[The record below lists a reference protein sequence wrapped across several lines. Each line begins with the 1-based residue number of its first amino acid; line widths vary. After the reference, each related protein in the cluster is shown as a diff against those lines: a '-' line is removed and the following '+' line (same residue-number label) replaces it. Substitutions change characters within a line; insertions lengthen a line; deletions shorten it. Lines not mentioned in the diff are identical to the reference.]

1 MPHPVFEGDTI
12 YSRSTV
18 LSTRPTRS
26 RPDVGIVK
34 VRTEG
39 YNQDGDVVIR
49 FERTVMVYRRG
60 QGPARSRPAVKPE
73 P

>member
-18 LSTRPTRS
+18 LDARLSKS
-26 RPDVGIVK
+26 RPEVGIVR

-39 YNQDGDVVIR
+39 YNQDGDIVIQ

-60 QGPARSRPAVKPE
+60 QGPSHARPTVKE
-73 P
+73 RA